1 MDTSDII
8 TVSIV
13 GVYTLVY
20 VIIFFIQKS
29 QIDKQKSVIESMEK
43 FINVFKVEEVEK
55 YVTLTNKNVM
65 MEAADKV
72 RQSKDELRDEI
83 IIPEVNKIKG
93 ELKDQY
99 DEMASVLYNV
109 IIAFPEKERKDFINQ
124 HLKKN
129 SKMFLEALE
138 KNKNA

>member
-1 MDTSDII
+1 
-8 TVSIV
+8 
-13 GVYTLVY
+13 
-20 VIIFFIQKS
+20 
-29 QIDKQKSVIESMEK
+29 MEK